1 MNQVGRVDQIGRVD
15 QTDQRTDQIT
25 NQITVTVKLFA
36 IYQEAYGV
44 PELVWQFPAN
54 APVQAVLDRALA
66 EHPRLEAWRDRTR
79 LGLNLQ
85 FVSADT
91 PLAPGDEV
99 VLIPPVSG
107 G

>member
-1 MNQVGRVDQIGRVD
+1 M
-15 QTDQRTDQIT
+15 
-25 NQITVTVKLFA
+25 ITVTVKLFS

-44 PELVWQFPAN
+44 PEVQWTFPPQS
-54 APVQAVLDRALA
+54 PVRAVLDRALA
-66 EHPRLEAWRDRTR
+66 DHPRLEPWRAQTR

-85 FVSADT
+85 FVEADT

>member
-1 MNQVGRVDQIGRVD
+1 MD
-15 QTDQRTDQIT
+15 T
-25 NQITVTVKLFA
+25 ITVTVKLFS

-44 PELVWQFPAN
+44 PEVQWEFPPHS
-54 APVQAVLDRALA
+54 PVRAVLDRALA
-66 EHPRLEAWRDRTR
+66 DHPRLEPWRAQTR

-85 FVSADT
+85 FVEVDT

>member
-1 MNQVGRVDQIGRVD
+1 MDA
-15 QTDQRTDQIT
+15 
-25 NQITVTVKLFA
+25 ITVTVKFFA

-44 PELVWQFPAN
+44 PEVQWVFPAQS
-54 APVQAVLDRALA
+54 PVRAVLDRALA
-66 EHPRLEAWRDRTR
+66 EHPHLEPWRQQTR

-85 FVSADT
+85 FVRADT
-91 PLAPGDEV
+91 PLSPGDEV

>member
-66 EHPRLEAWRDRTR
+66 EHPRLEAWRSHPPRPKFAVCVRRYTPGPWR
-79 LGLNLQ
+79 RGG
-85 FVSADT
+85 ADS
-91 PLAPGDEV
+91 PG
-99 VLIPPVSG
+99 
-107 G
+107 